1 LDSAPIK
8 HFTNNIHS
16 HAQGTS
22 SKSPSYGAFQ
32 QYVLVPSTSVSPYP
46 SSIPPQKAVVLP
58 LSISTAAAGLYQR
71 HYLALP
77 YPTATKSPK
86 PLSRTVVIWGGSSS
100 VGSTAIQLAVASGA
114 TVFTTASSHNKD
126 FCLRLGAKQVFDY
139 HSPTIEDDLVSA
151 LKGST
156 LAGIYHAAGPS
167 SAVLSCAQIA
177 ARSEG
182 KALVVTV
189 RGPPSGGLPGS
200 VRVQAIRSSDIFGP
214 GREVGERI
222 WGDYV
227 PKALAEGLLVPAV
240 ESLVVGS
247 GLRSVQHGL
256 DVQKKGVS
264 AAKIVVDG
272 VEHDA
277 SRE

>member
-1 LDSAPIK
+1 
-8 HFTNNIHS
+8 
-16 HAQGTS
+16 
-22 SKSPSYGAFQ
+22 
-32 QYVLVPSTSVSPYP
+32 
-46 SSIPPQKAVVLP
+46 VLP

-71 HYLALP
+71 HYLHLP
-77 YPTATKSPK
+77 YPTPTRSPK
-86 PLSRTVVIWGGSSS
+86 LLDRTVLIWGGSSS

-114 TVFTTASSHNKD
+114 TVFTTASSRNKD
-126 FCLRLGAKQVFDY
+126 FCLRLGARKVFDY
-139 HSPTIEDDLVSA
+139 HDPDVEDDLVKA
-151 LKGST
+151 LHGQT

-167 SAVLSCAQIA
+167 AAVLSCARIA

-189 RGPPSGGLPGS
+189 RAPPDSGLPGS
-200 VRVQAIRSSDIFGP
+200 VRVQAIRSSDIFAS

-227 PKALAEGLLVPAV
+227 PKALAEGFLVPAV
-240 ESLVVGS
+240 QSLVVGR

-264 AAKIVVDG
+264 AAKVVVDG
-272 VEHDA
+272 IEHDA